1 MKCID
6 DELIQKFIDK
16 ETDLQE
22 TARIEK
28 HLTGCSHCVG
38 KVEKQKAFVEAVKR
52 AMNRTIEAKP
62 QPNKPVIPEFVAPN
76 IFKYRV
82 KKKNWYYISSVS
94 AVCVI
99 FLVVFLLYS
108 KRTESVHNNTVQ
120 MFYSFDGEFDSNKT
134 ISQQEMTIIMID
146 ANGKR
151 IEYN

>member
-6 DELIQKFIDK
+6 DELIQKFIDR

-28 HLTGCSHCVG
+28 HLTGCSDCAH
-38 KVEKQKAFVEAVKR
+38 KVEAQRTFAEAVKK
-52 AMNRTIEAKP
+52 AMNKATEAEP
-62 QPNKPVIPEFVAPN
+62 QPNDLFVAPN
-76 IFKYRV
+76 IRKYRV

-94 AVCVI
+94 AACAI
-99 FLVVFLLYS
+99 FLVVFLLYGR
-108 KRTESVHNNTVQ
+108 KVEPAHNTAVQ
-120 MFYSFDGEFDSNKT
+120 LIYGFDGEFDSNKT
-134 ISQQEMTIIMID
+134 VSQQEMTIIMID